1 MPIIPLLM
9 LNLAL
14 CLPYLALAQPPV
26 PQINGKCLT
35 GTMKSGDYCASD
47 LI

>member
-1 MPIIPLLM
+1 MPIIPILM
-9 LNLAL
+9 PYLVR
-14 CLPYLALAQPPV
+14 CLPYLALAQSPV
-26 PQINGKCLT
+26 PRIDSKCLT